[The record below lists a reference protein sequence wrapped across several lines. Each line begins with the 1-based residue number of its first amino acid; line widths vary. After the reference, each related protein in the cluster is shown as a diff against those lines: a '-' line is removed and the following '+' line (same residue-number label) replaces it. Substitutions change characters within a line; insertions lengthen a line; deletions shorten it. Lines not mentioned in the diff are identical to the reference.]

1 MPSVEQRL
9 LSIEN
14 ILKRMELQQSPK
26 WISEAKASEILQRG
40 KVWLKKARNGTKD
53 VPAVLIEG
61 FDWQYLNGRSPE
73 YKASSINELKRR
85 MVKQQIKNN
94 QHANNN

>member
-1 MPSVEQRL
+1 MTSIYQRL
-9 LSIEN
+9 ASIEN

-26 WISEAKASEILQRG
+26 WISEAKTMEILQRG

-53 VPAVLIEG
+53 SPAILIEG
-61 FDWQYLNGRSPE
+61 FDWQYLNGRTPE

-85 MVKQQIKNN
+85 MVKHKT
-94 QHANNN
+94 